1 MAFTASSSALLAH
14 SRHGARTVGICP
26 TVWRQQVRLL
36 HHDLFLIDGILRRP
50 KLSRMLLR
58 RLLPPLYI
66 SLLGVLLANAAGCER
81 RTPASRADTVTL
93 QPEIRPASTPSNE
106 SASGWPAAAG
116 SALLIQ
122 GETRD
127 EAIVLFPAATD
138 SGAVAHFDT
147 LGYRGAEVTLFG
159 RGGARLSAQLG
170 APPGRGDAECVVW
183 PLRGVRSAG
192 ADTTW
197 AVGFSSDQTL
207 ALALDSV
214 EVLSTRDSL
223 ALVAEA
229 SRLASTVTV
238 PTPPFFQGLRFSVHD
253 IRRFEGSPGVEAIVA
268 HLLRKVNQ
276 EANPQEE
283 QTLLIAERD
292 SGVTAG
298 PYHLVYAERTH
309 GLEETTVTPEVIA
322 GVRIAGR
329 PTLIV
334 ARDGE
339 EGVAYA
345 MLERTGPGR
354 WRLRWTSSRTRCA

>member
-1 MAFTASSSALLAH
+1 
-14 SRHGARTVGICP
+14 
-26 TVWRQQVRLL
+26 
-36 HHDLFLIDGILRRP
+36 
-50 KLSRMLLR
+50 MLLR
-58 RLLPPLYI
+58 RFFPPPSACLLCV
-66 SLLGVLLANAAGCER
+66 VLVTALGCER
-81 RTPASRADTVTL
+81 RSPASRADTVMP
-93 QPEIRPASTPSNE
+93 QPENRPASAQSNG
-106 SASGWPAAAG
+106 SRSGWPTEAG
-116 SALLIQ
+116 VALLVQ

-127 EAIVLFPAATD
+127 EAIVLFPAAAD
-138 SGAVAHFDT
+138 SGAAAYLDT

-170 APPGRGDAECVVW
+170 APPARGDAACVVW
-183 PLRGVRSAG
+183 PLRGVRGGG

-197 AVGFSSDQTL
+197 AIGFSSGRMT

-229 SRLASTVTV
+229 SRLASSVTV
-238 PTPPFFQGLRFSVHD
+238 PTPPFFQGLRFSAHD
-253 IRRFEGSPGVEAIVA
+253 IRRFEASPGVEAIVA
-268 HLLRKVNQ
+268 HLMRKVNQ

-283 QTLLIAERD
+283 QTLLVAERD
-292 SGVTAG
+292 SGVTMG

-329 PTLIV
+329 PTLVV
-334 ARDGE
+334 ARDGD

-345 MLERTGPGR
+345 MLERSGPGR
-354 WRLRWTSSRTRCA
+354 WRIRWTSGRTRCA

>member
-1 MAFTASSSALLAH
+1 MLFRKSPPPPSCVPLLCLLLA
-14 SRHGARTVGICP
+14 T
-26 TVWRQQVRLL
+26 T
-36 HHDLFLIDGILRRP
+36 
-50 KLSRMLLR
+50 
-58 RLLPPLYI
+58 
-66 SLLGVLLANAAGCER
+66 AGCER
-81 RTPASRADTVTL
+81 GTPASRADTVTL
-93 QPEIRPASTPSNE
+93 QPEIQALSSARSEST
-106 SASGWPAAAG
+106 SGWPQGAG

-127 EAIVLFPAATD
+127 EAIVLLPEPAD
-138 SGAVAHFDT
+138 SGAAAHFDT
-147 LGYRGAEVTLFG
+147 LGYRGAEVTLLG

-170 APPGRGDAECVVW
+170 PPPARGDAECIVW

-197 AVGFSSDQTL
+197 AVGFSSGQVTTL
-207 ALALDSV
+207 VLDSV

-229 SRLASTVTV
+229 SRLASSVTV
-238 PTPPFFQGLRFSVHD
+238 PTPPSFQGLRFSVHD
-253 IRRFEGSPGVEAIVA
+253 IRRFETSPGVQAIVA
-268 HLLRKVNQ
+268 HLMRKVNQ

-298 PYHLVYAERTH
+298 PYRLVYAERTH
-309 GLEETTVTPEVIA
+309 GLEETTITPEVIA
-322 GVRIAGR
+322 GVRIAGK

-334 ARDGE
+334 ARDGD

-345 MLERTGPGR
+345 MLERTSAGR
-354 WRLRWTSSRTRCA
+354 WIVRWTSSRTRCA